1 MNNNTKKMIINRL
14 IALIPVFIFGFYKN
28 GIFLYSKNLVNFIG
42 IFKPLL
48 LVLIGF
54 GLSVLVNYI
63 FTKNKTKFNIFDD
76 VSVLDGLFVAMLM
89 PPKIN
94 IIFFSIVLFILLM
107 LSKYLFNK
115 FKFNKV
121 AFVNVVLILLFTF
134 IFKNNFMN
142 LYEASSDVVLTTFD
156 FFTGKG
162 VGGILSTSCLGL
174 IIGYFFLATEFSYKK
189 EIPFYICSS
198 FFIIVLIYG
207 IMKHDVMLPLRMIM
221 TNSIIFASVF
231 IANDTLSSPYT
242 KKGKGFYGL
251 IIGVLTAVATI
262 MFNHHIFV
270 FIIIL
275 GISLIFPFLDK
286 IFYKKLKM

>member
-1 MNNNTKKMIINRL
+1 MK
-14 IALIPVFIFGFYKN
+14 A
-28 GIFLYSKNLVNFIG
+28 
-42 IFKPLL
+42 KPC
-48 LVLIGF
+48 
-54 GLSVLVNYI
+54 
-63 FTKNKTKFNIFDD
+63 
-76 VSVLDGLFVAMLM
+76 
-89 PPKIN
+89 
-94 IIFFSIVLFILLM
+94 LLM

-251 IIGVLTAVATI
+251 IIGEIGRASCRERV
-262 MFNHHIFV
+262 
-270 FIIIL
+270 
-275 GISLIFPFLDK
+275 
-286 IFYKKLKM
+286 